1 MDPGEA
7 FLTGLITGQHD
18 ETGTDQNDDDGDNDP
33 VDKDAS
39 LFSSTSLGDLEGSN
53 IYGNSGARP
62 DDVSDT
68 TATNKH
74 SENEPVRSDLPIL
87 LDRFAQLPVGQ
98 FSTFPRL
105 RDIIDHFPASPTST
119 IIPDY
124 HHNPSRWICAKNLA
138 PISSRASTRSWGRSK
153 PRRRQERPSR

>member
-7 FLTGLITGQHD
+7 FLTGLIKGQHD

-33 VDKDAS
+33 VDEDAS
-39 LFSSTSLGDLEGSN
+39 LFSSTSLGDLEVSD

-74 SENEPVRSDLPIL
+74 S
-87 LDRFAQLPVGQ
+87 
-98 FSTFPRL
+98 
-105 RDIIDHFPASPTST
+105 
-119 IIPDY
+119 
-124 HHNPSRWICAKNLA
+124 
-138 PISSRASTRSWGRSK
+138 
-153 PRRRQERPSR
+153 